1 MAYSYTEKKRIRK
14 SFAKR
19 AAVLDAPFLLAT
31 QIESFA
37 EFLQADTPP
46 DVRRNQGLQ
55 AAFTSIFPISSHSGN
70 ARLEYVQYMLGEPAF
85 DVTECQQRGLTFAS
99 PLRARV
105 RLVIMDREAPKE
117 TIKEVKEQE
126 VYMGEIPLM
135 TDTGSFVINGTERV
149 IVSQLHRSPGVFF
162 EHDRGKTHSSGK
174 LLFSARII
182 PYRGS
187 WLDFE
192 FDPKDFL
199 YFRVD
204 RRRKMPV
211 TILLRAIGMTPEEI
225 LATFHDTD
233 TFHLQGEGAQFELV
247 AERLRGEVAR
257 FDITTADGRIIVAR
271 DKRITSK
278 HIREI
283 DQAGVRTMAVP
294 DDFLLGRVVSTNVA
308 DPETGEVLARANDE
322 ITEDLLDKFR
332 LAGVTALS
340 TLYIN
345 DLDRGGYISQ
355 TLRID
360 ETADQWAAK
369 VAIYRMMR
377 PGEPP
382 TEDAVEGLFQGLFYA
397 EERYDLSSV
406 GRMKFNRRA
415 YPEKIDDKAPG
426 WIKRF
431 YERVGAQGEDG
442 PGVLTNDD
450 ILAVV
455 GVLVELRNGRGE
467 IDDIDHLG
475 NRRVR
480 SVGELAENQFRAG
493 LVRVERA
500 VKERLSQAESDNLMP
515 HDLINAKPISA
526 AIKEFFGSSQLSQF
540 MDQTNPLSEIT
551 HKRRVSALGPGGLTR
566 ERAGF

>member
-85 DVTECQQRGLTFAS
+85 DVKECQQRGLTFAS

-135 TDTGSFVINGTERV
+135 TTTGSFVINGTERV

-192 FDPKDFL
+192 FDPKDYL

-247 AERLRGEVAR
+247 PERLRGEVAR
-257 FDITTADGRIIVAR
+257 FDITTPDGKIIVAR
-271 DKRITSK
+271 EKRITSK

-283 DQAGVRTMAVP
+283 DQAGVKTMAVP
-294 DDFLLGRVVSTNVA
+294 DDFLLGRVIATNVV
-308 DPETGEVLARANDE
+308 DPATGELLARANDE
-322 ITEDLLDKFR
+322 ITEDLLDKLR
-332 LAGVTALS
+332 LAGVTGLS

-415 YPEKIDDKAPG
+415 YPEKIDDKAP
-426 WIKRF
+426 
-431 YERVGAQGEDG
+431 A
-442 PGVLTNDD
+442 
-450 ILAVV
+450 
-455 GVLVELRNGRGE
+455 
-467 IDDIDHLG
+467 
-475 NRRVR
+475 
-480 SVGELAENQFRAG
+480 
-493 LVRVERA
+493 
-500 VKERLSQAESDNLMP
+500 
-515 HDLINAKPISA
+515 
-526 AIKEFFGSSQLSQF
+526 GSSAS
-540 MDQTNPLSEIT
+540 TSASA
-551 HKRRVSALGPGGLTR
+551 RRARTARACWSMTTSSRWWACWSSCAMAAARSTTSTTSATAACVRWASSPRTSSV
-566 ERAGF
+566 RAWCASSARSRSACRRPSPTT

>member
-1 MAYSYTEKKRIRK
+1 
-14 SFAKR
+14 
-19 AAVLDAPFLLAT
+19 
-31 QIESFA
+31 
-37 EFLQADTPP
+37 
-46 DVRRNQGLQ
+46 
-55 AAFTSIFPISSHSGN
+55 
-70 ARLEYVQYMLGEPAF
+70 
-85 DVTECQQRGLTFAS
+85 
-99 PLRARV
+99 
-105 RLVIMDREAPKE
+105 
-117 TIKEVKEQE
+117 
-126 VYMGEIPLM
+126 
-135 TDTGSFVINGTERV
+135 
-149 IVSQLHRSPGVFF
+149 
-162 EHDRGKTHSSGK
+162 
-174 LLFSARII
+174 
-182 PYRGS
+182 
-187 WLDFE
+187 
-192 FDPKDFL
+192 
-199 YFRVD
+199 
-204 RRRKMPV
+204 
-211 TILLRAIGMTPEEI
+211 
-225 LATFHDTD
+225 FHV
-233 TFHLQGEGAQFELV
+233 QGEGAQFELV
-247 AERLRGEVAR
+247 PERLRGEVAR
-257 FDITTADGRIIVAR
+257 FDITTADGKIIVAR

-283 DQAGVRTMAVP
+283 DQAGVKTMAVP
-294 DDFLLGRVVSTNVA
+294 DDFILGRVIANNIV

-322 ITEDLLDKFR
+322 ITEDLLDKLR
-332 LAGVTALS
+332 LANVTELS

-382 TEDAVEGLFQGLFYA
+382 TEDAVEGLFKGLFYA

-415 YPEKIDDKAPG
+415 YPEKIDDKAPA
-426 WIKRF
+426 WLKRF
-431 YERVGAQGEDG
+431 HERVGAQGEDG
-442 PGVLTNDD
+442 PGVLTNED

-540 MDQTNPLSEIT
+540 MDQTNPLS
-551 HKRRVSALGPGGLTR
+551 
-566 ERAGF
+566 